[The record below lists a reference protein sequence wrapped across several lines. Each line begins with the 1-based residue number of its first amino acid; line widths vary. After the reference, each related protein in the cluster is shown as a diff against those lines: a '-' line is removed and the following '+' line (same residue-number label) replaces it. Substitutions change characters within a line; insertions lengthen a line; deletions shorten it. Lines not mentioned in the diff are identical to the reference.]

1 MNLAWKLCLQGA
13 LWAVVGAGLGYFG
26 ATKLPS
32 QIAAE
37 MIQVIGN
44 IAIIAGSLVGWS
56 VGWISQSRV
65 LIRDIDYDGAG
76 DLFRKLG
83 DLQKELIC
91 RWLIVFVCSI
101 LAVFCAVIMKAPT
114 LNAELLH
121 RIFLVSSGLLA
132 ISISFVL
139 YLFQRMLALSK
150 LKTKL
155 DEFERKQLRKKRF
168 LPEVKEGERRTT
180 EAGQSPSL

>member
-1 MNLAWKLCLQGA
+1 MNLAFRLCLQGA
-13 LWAVVGAGLGYFG
+13 LCGVVGSGLGFLG
-26 ATKLPS
+26 TTRLPAET
-32 QIAAE
+32 AAE
-37 MIQVIGN
+37 MIQAIGN

-65 LIRDIDYDGAG
+65 LIRDIDYDGAE

-83 DLQKELIC
+83 DLQRELIC

-101 LAVFCAVIMKAPT
+101 LAVFCSVIMKAPI
-114 LNAELLH
+114 LNAKLFDFV
-121 RIFLVSSGLLA
+121 FLASSGLLA
-132 ISISFVL
+132 IAISFVL

-168 LPEVKEGERRTT
+168 LPGGKERE
-180 EAGQSPSL
+180 

>member
-1 MNLAWKLCLQGA
+1 MNLAWKLCLQGV
-13 LWAVVGAGLGYFG
+13 LWGAVGSGLGYFG
-26 ATKLPS
+26 TTKLPS

-44 IAIIAGSLVGWS
+44 ISIIAGSLVGWS

-65 LIRDIDYDGAG
+65 LVRDIDYDAAG
-76 DLFRKLG
+76 DLFLKLG

-114 LNAELLH
+114 LNTKLFH
-121 RIFLVSSGLLA
+121 CMFLASSGLLA
-132 ISISFVL
+132 IAISFVL

-155 DEFERKQLRKKRF
+155 DEFERKQLRKKRL
-168 LPEVKEGERRTT
+168 LPGVKEGKSVLSR
-180 EAGQSPSL
+180 